1 MVTVTQAGT
10 TSCSTT
16 VVRGLDRQLIAQMN
30 RLVSGALVDF
40 SSPKIR
46 LGQAVW
52 PLLQPAAKRAL
63 DRAVANRGQ
72 TLIVNSAYRTIAQQ
86 LILFQQAQ
94 ADRCGITIAAEPGKS
109 NHQSGLALDIEDN
122 AGQRPFLEAQG
133 WKWLGP
139 SDPVHFDFKGGGIRD
154 IRSTAILA
162 FQQLWNQ
169 NNPNDRIAEDGQ
181 WGPNTAARLGKSP
194 ANGFANG
201 PTLDTPIGSGGSVE
215 LGDRLLQLTRP
226 LLEGDDVRQVQ
237 QALVRNGFQSTVD
250 GFFGPKT
257 EEAVKAFQQ
266 QKQLQPVDGIVGPAT
281 LAALGLSSS

>member
-1 MVTVTQAGT
+1 
-10 TSCSTT
+10 
-16 VVRGLDRQLIAQMN
+16 MN

-52 PLLQPAAKRAL
+52 PFLQPAAKRAL

-122 AGQRPFLEAQG
+122 AGWRPFLEAQG

>member
-16 VVRGLDRQLIAQMN
+16 VVRGIDRQLIAQMN

-122 AGQRPFLEAQG
+122 AGWRPFLEAQG

>member
-10 TSCSTT
+10 TRCSTI

-122 AGQRPFLEAQG
+122 AGWRPFLEAQG

-139 SDPVHFDFKGGGIRD
+139 SEPVHFDFKGGGIRD

>member
-52 PLLQPAAKRAL
+52 PFLQPAAKRAL

-122 AGQRPFLEAQG
+122 AGWRPFLEAQG

-201 PTLDTPIGSGGSVE
+201 PTLDTGVNGGGSVE

>member
-122 AGQRPFLEAQG
+122 AGWRPFLEAQG

-139 SDPVHFDFKGGGIRD
+139 SDPVHFDFKGAGVRD